1 MSVYAIGVDLAEIGR
16 MREMIDHYGERF
28 LQRVFTVQEIEYCS
42 RKKVGSAESFAARF
56 AAKEAVFKA
65 AGTGLTVGMRWHDV
79 EVLNNT
85 HGGRSA
91 AARQNR
97 RHARGPE
104 GAHLPLPH
112 RRYRDCDG
120 GDFLI
125 TICVYIISTYME
137 Q

>member
-85 HGGRSA
+85 HGRPEVQLHGKTAAMLAGRRVHISLS
-91 AARQNR
+91 
-97 RHARGPE
+97 HT
-104 GAHLPLPH
+104 
-112 RRYRDCDG
+112 
-120 GDFLI
+120 GDTAI
-125 TICVYIISTYME
+125 AMVVIS
-137 Q
+137 